1 MGLTPPR
8 LNNVKK
14 NCTFLTRRLPLLF
27 FLGGWTRYKLAGG
40 PLLCPGPLLHVR
52 PLHHDREVDGE
63 VGPGRQRLLLLH
75 LHRLA
80 VLPRVL
86 HTSSYSSYPRSWR
99 CSHVVGQVHLSY
111 PGGSQVTRQN

>member
-1 MGLTPPR
+1 MKSANLEGQR
-8 LNNVKK
+8 
-14 NCTFLTRRLPLLF
+14 PLSF
-27 FLGGWTRYKLAGG
+27 SSGGWTRYKLAGR
-40 PLLCPGPLLHVR
+40 PLLRPGPLLHVR

-86 HTSSYSSYPRSWR
+86 HPSSYSSNPRSWG
-99 CSHVVGQVHLSY
+99 CSHVVGKVHLSY
-111 PGGSQVTRQN
+111 TGGSQVGSRSQR